1 MRKTLD
7 GLAVS
12 SMVMLCLIWGL
23 QQAAMKAIAA
33 DVAPLLQVSLRS
45 GVAAVL
51 VWVFGR
57 LIVRDKWLK
66 GVALGPGSLVGVLFA
81 AEFLFVAE
89 GLRLTTASHMAVFL
103 YTAPMFAA
111 VGLQI
116 ALPSERLTRTQW
128 TGIAIAFVGIV
139 ITFVGP
145 GAGAGAGPSAP
156 NWMLGDLL
164 GICAGAV
171 WGLTTVA
178 VRASRLSEAPAT
190 QTLFY
195 QLVWAFVV
203 LLPFALLSGQS
214 TFHGNTLVWA
224 SLGFQAFVVCFF
236 SYVAW
241 FYLLRIYL
249 ASRLGVLSFM
259 APMFGVALGALLLHE
274 RLDPTFLA
282 GSALVL
288 VGMLVVNGRE
298 WLKFVFARQSRDGV
312 YVKQAVDRRLNR

>member
-12 SMVMLCLIWGL
+12 SMVILCLIWGL
-23 QQAAMKAIAA
+23 QQAAMKAVAA
-33 DVAPLLQVSLRS
+33 DVAPLLQVALRS

-57 LIVRDKWLK
+57 LIVRDRWLA
-66 GVALGPGSLVGVLFA
+66 GVARGPGSLVGVLFA

-89 GLRLTTASHMAVFL
+89 GLRFTTASHMAVFV

-111 VGLQI
+111 VGLQMV
-116 ALPSERLTRTQW
+116 LPAERMTRAQW

-145 GAGAGAGPSAP
+145 GATGRADPSASD
-156 NWMLGDLL
+156 WMLGDLL
-164 GICAGAV
+164 GICAGAA

-178 VRASRLSEAPAT
+178 VRATRLSDAPAT

-195 QLVWAFVV
+195 QLAWAFVV
-203 LLPFALLSGQS
+203 PLPFAVISGQS
-214 TFHGNTLVWA
+214 HFHGTPLAWA
-224 SLGFQAFVVCFF
+224 SLGFQAIVVCFGT
-236 SYVAW
+236 YVAW
-241 FYLLRIYL
+241 FWLLRIYL

-259 APMFGVALGALLLHE
+259 SPLFGVAMGALLLHE
-274 RLDPTFLA
+274 RLDPTFIA
-282 GSALVL
+282 GAALVL
-288 VGMLVVNGRE
+288 AGMLVVNGRE
-298 WLKFVFARQSRDGV
+298 WLKYMLARQRRDGRHG
-312 YVKQAVDRRLNR
+312 AA

>member
-12 SMVMLCLIWGL
+12 SMVLLCLIWGL
-23 QQAAMKAIAA
+23 QQPAMKSIAA

-66 GVALGPGSLVGVLFA
+66 GVALMPGAIVGVLFA

-89 GLRLTTASHMAVFL
+89 GLRWTTASHMAVFL

-111 VGLQI
+111 VGLQL
-116 ALPSERLTRTQW
+116 ALPSERMTRAQW
-128 TGIAIAFVGIV
+128 AGIAVSFVGIV
-139 ITFVGP
+139 VTFTGP
-145 GAGAGAGPSAP
+145 GAGASAGPSAP

-164 GICAGAV
+164 GICAGAA

-178 VRASRLSEAPAT
+178 VRATRLSEAPAT

-203 LLPFALLSGQS
+203 LLPFALLSGQYA
-214 TFHGNTLVWA
+214 FHGTTLVWA
-224 SLGFQAFVVCFF
+224 SLGFQAVVVCFF

-241 FYLLRIYL
+241 FYLLRVYL

-259 APMFGVALGALLLHE
+259 APLFGVVLGALLLHE

-282 GSALVL
+282 GAALVL
-288 VGMLVVNGRE
+288 AGMFVVNGRE
-298 WLKFVFARQSRDGV
+298 WLKYVFARQRRDGKV
-312 YVKQAVDRRLNR
+312 GSA

>member
-7 GLAVS
+7 GFAVS
-12 SMVMLCLIWGL
+12 SMVLLCLIWGL

-33 DVAPLLQVSLRS
+33 DVAPMLQVSLRS
-45 GVAAVL
+45 GVAAVM

-57 LIVRDKWLK
+57 LIVRDKWIA
-66 GVALGPGSLVGVLFA
+66 GVALWPGSLIGVLFA

-89 GLRLTTASHMAVFL
+89 GLRYTTASHMAVFL

-111 VGLQI
+111 IGLQI
-116 ALPSERLTRTQW
+116 ALPTERLTRAQW
-128 TGIAIAFVGIV
+128 TGIGIAFVGIV

-145 GAGAGAGPSAP
+145 TAGGGVGPSAQ

-164 GICAGAV
+164 GLCGGAA

-178 VRASRLSEAPAT
+178 VRATRLSDAPAT

-195 QLVWAFVV
+195 QLVWAFAI
-203 LLPFALLSGQS
+203 LLPVAGLTRQVA
-214 TFHGNTLVWA
+214 FHGNTLVWA
-224 SLGFQAFVVCFF
+224 SLGFQAIVVCFF

-241 FYLLRIYL
+241 FYLLRVYL

-259 APMFGVALGALLLHE
+259 APLFGVALGALLLHE

-282 GSALVL
+282 GAALVL
-288 VGMLVVNGRE
+288 AGMLVVNGRE
-298 WLKFVFARQSRDGV
+298 WLKFVFARQRRDGKIGSV
-312 YVKQAVDRRLNR
+312 

>member
-7 GLAVS
+7 GFAVS
-12 SMVMLCLIWGL
+12 SMVLLCLIWGL

-33 DVAPLLQVSLRS
+33 DVAPMLQVSLRA

-51 VWVFGR
+51 VWLFSR
-57 LIVRDKWLK
+57 LIVRDNWLK
-66 GVALGPGSLVGVLFA
+66 GVALGPGSVVGVLFA

-89 GLRLTTASHMAVFL
+89 GLRWTTASHMAVFL

-111 VGLQI
+111 VGLQL
-116 ALPSERLTRTQW
+116 ALPSERMTRLQW
-128 TGIAIAFVGIV
+128 AGIAVSFVGIV
-139 ITFVGP
+139 VTFVGP

-156 NWMLGDLL
+156 NWMLGDLF
-164 GICAGAV
+164 GICAGAA
-171 WGLTTVA
+171 WGLTTVV
-178 VRASRLSEAPAT
+178 VRATRLSEAPAT

-195 QLVWAFVV
+195 QLMWAFVV

-214 TFHGNTLVWA
+214 AFHGTTLVWA
-224 SLGFQAFVVCFF
+224 SLAFQAIVVCFF

-241 FYLLRIYL
+241 FYLLRVYL

-259 APMFGVALGALLLHE
+259 SPLFGVALGALLLHE

-282 GSALVL
+282 GAALVL
-288 VGMLVVNGRE
+288 SGMFVVNGRE
-298 WLKFVFARQSRDGV
+298 WLKYVFARQRRDG
-312 YVKQAVDRRLNR
+312 KIGSA

>member
-7 GLAVS
+7 GVAVS
-12 SMVMLCLIWGL
+12 SMVVLCLIWGL
-23 QQAAMKAIAA
+23 QQAAMKSIAA

-66 GVALGPGSLVGVLFA
+66 GVALGPGSVVGVLFA

-89 GLRLTTASHMAVFL
+89 GLRWTTASHMAVFL

-111 VGLQI
+111 VGLQL
-116 ALPSERLTRTQW
+116 ALPSERMTRAQW
-128 TGIAIAFVGIV
+128 AGIAVSFVGIAV
-139 ITFVGP
+139 TFVGP
-145 GAGAGAGPSAP
+145 GAGSGVGRSAS

-164 GICAGAV
+164 GICAGAA
-171 WGLTTVA
+171 WGMTTVA
-178 VRASRLSEAPAT
+178 VRVTRLSEAPAT
-190 QTLFY
+190 QTLFV
-195 QLVWAFVV
+195 QLLWAFAV
-203 LLPFALLSGQS
+203 LLPFALFSGQS
-214 TFHGNTLVWA
+214 AFHGTTLVWA
-224 SLGFQAFVVCFF
+224 SLGFQAVVVCFV

-241 FYLLRIYL
+241 FYLLRVYL

-259 APMFGVALGALLLHE
+259 APLFGVALGALLLHE
-274 RLDPTFLA
+274 RLEPTFLA

-288 VGMLVVNGRE
+288 AGMFVVNGRE
-298 WLKFVFARQSRDGV
+298 WMKYVFARQRRDGKV
-312 YVKQAVDRRLNR
+312 GSA